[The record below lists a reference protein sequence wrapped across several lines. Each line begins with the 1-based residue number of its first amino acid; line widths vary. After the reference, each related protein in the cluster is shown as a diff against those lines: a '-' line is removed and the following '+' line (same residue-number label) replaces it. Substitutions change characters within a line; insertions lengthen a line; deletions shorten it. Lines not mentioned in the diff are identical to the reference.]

1 MVLIWDSGF
10 APMHCNVSNQ
20 LTAHFIH
27 TLCLF
32 GCTRTSFW
40 RKEGFSSP
48 AMPAHRSHA
57 FPSPTPWMA
66 FHCAD
71 RGSSWRRRGGGREGG
86 CEAIALYFC
95 YHHLSLHRL
104 RGELC
109 AVPPWGDLGVWM
121 TCISVWWRTSVI
133 TEQNCGGGTGV
144 LSAEPCEW
152 HHQSSR
158 KLPRR
163 HKDTAALG
171 TAAEGHSDKTLHW

>member
-32 GCTRTSFW
+32 RCTRTSFW
-40 RKEGFSSP
+40 RKEGFWSP

-71 RGSSWRRRGGGREGG
+71 RGSSWRRRGGGAVR
-86 CEAIALYFC
+86 
-95 YHHLSLHRL
+95 LSLYTSAIITCHSIDWGVNCVLCHLEVTWEFEWRAFQCGDVHRL
-104 RGELC
+104 LQSKI
-109 AVPPWGDLGVWM
+109 AGVEQG
-121 TCISVWWRTSVI
+121 CCLPSHVSDIISHHANFQGVTRT
-133 TEQNCGGGTGV
+133 Q
-144 LSAEPCEW
+144 
-152 HHQSSR
+152 
-158 KLPRR
+158 
-163 HKDTAALG
+163 
-171 TAAEGHSDKTLHW
+171 LH